1 MSSSL
6 VTYASPWMSDDN
18 QPRKRQPTMRKTI
31 KMRPIIQSSEEPE
44 EYVSQA
50 ENYQNLQPSTF
61 DDIQQ
66 SNNERSSKVNE
77 LLNKITA
84 ADNTENSKM
93 GAFNP
98 ISPPSMNVKKDMG
111 EDKNIMTI
119 NDLLPSKN
127 GQQSLP
133 SSVNYHGNYSGDEI
147 KSPVYSNYVKSYEPP
162 TKLPNPYYAK
172 LGINSSAP
180 PDERLIEK
188 MNYMIH
194 LLEQQQSEK
203 TNNITEEFILYTMLG
218 VFIIYIVDSFA
229 RSGKYVR

>member
-6 VTYASPWMSDDN
+6 VTYASPWTSDDN
-18 QPRKRQPTMRKTI
+18 QPKKRQPTMRKTI
-31 KMRPIIQSSEEPE
+31 KMRPNIPSGEEPE

-61 DDIQQ
+61 DDIQHE
-66 SNNERSSKVNE
+66 NTERSSKVNE

-84 ADNTENSKM
+84 ADSSDSSKM
-93 GAFNP
+93 GTFNP

-111 EDKNIMTI
+111 EDKNILTI
-119 NDLLPSKN
+119 NDLLPPKH
-127 GQQSLP
+127 GQKSLP
-133 SSVNYHGNYSGDEI
+133 ASTSYQGNYSGDEI
-147 KSPVYSNYVKSYEPP
+147 KSPVYSNYAKSYEQPV
-162 TKLPNPYYAK
+162 KLQNPYYAK
-172 LGINSSAP
+172 MGINSNAP
-180 PDERLIEK
+180 AHEKLIEK

-203 TNNITEEFILYTMLG
+203 TSNITEEFILYTMLG